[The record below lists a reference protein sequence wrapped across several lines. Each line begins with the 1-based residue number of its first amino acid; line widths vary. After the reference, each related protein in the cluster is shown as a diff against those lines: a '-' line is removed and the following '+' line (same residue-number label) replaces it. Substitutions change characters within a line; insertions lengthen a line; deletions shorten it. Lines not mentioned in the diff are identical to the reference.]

1 MREFGLD
8 ECEVLGETEIQVMVA
23 KRLMLIAGNDDATTN
38 DDKGDD
44 DNDRGHWMG
53 QGHGSPSYKYDE
65 SKSRNERRGKNK
77 LKRVPRQDTPRN
89 ASRLTHEKKGAAQR
103 R

>member
-38 DDKGDD
+38 DDKG
-44 DNDRGHWMG
+44 
-53 QGHGSPSYKYDE
+53 
-65 SKSRNERRGKNK
+65 RRQ
-77 LKRVPRQDTPRN
+77 RQRPLDGTGTRI
-89 ASRLTHEKKGAAQR
+89 SFL
-103 R
+103 